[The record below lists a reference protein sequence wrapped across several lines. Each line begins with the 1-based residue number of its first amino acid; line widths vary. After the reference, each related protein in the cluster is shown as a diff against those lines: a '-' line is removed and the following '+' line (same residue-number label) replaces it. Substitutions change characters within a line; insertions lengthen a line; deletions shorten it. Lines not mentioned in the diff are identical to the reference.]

1 MNPLTLPMHDI
12 PAMIEKLTPRQLQI
26 VELLAQG
33 NSNKQTGYLL
43 SIKQD
48 SVKRHIMDACR
59 RSGVENRTQL
69 IVIYAMWEVMKPVNC
84 LIG

>member
-12 PAMIEKLTPRQLQI
+12 PVMIGKLTPRQLQI
-26 VELLAQG
+26 VGLLAQG
-33 NSNKQTGYLL
+33 NSNKQTGHLL
-43 SIKQD
+43 SIKPN

-59 RSGVENRTQL
+59 RSGVDNRTQL
-69 IVIYAMWEVMKPVNC
+69 IVVYAMWEVMKSVNC